1 MSVPTLSSQAV
12 VERLGQLR
20 RPGQDA
26 AAVFD
31 ADGTLWTG
39 DVGEDVFEHAL
50 EEDLLRQDVEEPLGR
65 LAASHGVEKHGRAA
79 DLARALYE
87 AYRQGRFPEPL
98 ICEVMAWAFAG
109 WSVAD
114 IDAVIADAL
123 AERRLEER
131 LLPEM
136 KPILTWARA
145 EGVRAVVVSASP
157 ERVVF
162 QAARLWGF
170 GPEDIVAARASIRE
184 GRYTVG
190 LEAPLPYEEQK
201 VIAARA
207 LLGDVNWIA
216 AFGNSLFDLHML
228 RAARLAVA
236 VHPKPDLYAGLSD
249 VPHAFVLEAS
259 STWPT

>member
-1 MSVPTLSSQAV
+1 LQ
-12 VERLGQLR
+12 

-39 DVGEDVFEHAL
+39 DVGEDVFEYAL
-50 EEDLLRQDVEEPLGR
+50 REDLLRQDVEEPLGQ
-65 LAASHGVEKHGRAA
+65 LAACHGIERRGRAA

-98 ICEVMAWAFAG
+98 ICEVMAWVFAG
-109 WSVAD
+109 SPVAD
-114 IDAVIADAL
+114 IDAVIARAL
-123 AERRLEER
+123 AERRLEDR
-131 LLPEM
+131 LLLEM
-136 KPILTWARA
+136 KPILAWARA

-162 QAARLWGF
+162 QAALLWGF
-170 GPEDIVAARASIRE
+170 EPDDIVAARARIRA

-207 LLGDVNWIA
+207 LLGDVNWLA

-236 VHPKPDLYAGLSD
+236 VQPKADLYAGLSD
-249 VPHAFVLEAS
+249 VPHAVVLDSS
-259 STWPT
+259 STGST